1 MAFTYGNRLLVDMNY
16 GATVAYSLRK
26 LNSNYNGPVLTI
38 RRDSDN
44 AETNIGFYRYTL
56 DTQSIANF
64 AGAGSAYVKTWYDQS
79 GNNYNLSQTSS
90 INQPLIYSSGSIQVE
105 NIQPTIYFPNSS
117 SLRTNPLPAIA
128 QPISTFRVYKG
139 LDLAA
144 GSFVSFL
151 NSAGNSELLTLTS
164 VSTGNNRI
172 NAGTILNSSPQVL
185 IYQVNYSEFNSTV
198 SKIASNSSFITGNAG
213 TNSLPDSGSIKVG
226 NIRSFTMQEFIVYPT
241 EKTNF
246 TDISKYINY
255 FYRVY

>member
-1 MAFTYGNRLLVDMNY
+1 MAFNYGNRLLLDMNPN
-16 GATVAYSLRK
+16 ATVAYSLRK
-26 LNSNYNGPVLTI
+26 LKSSYSGPVLTI
-38 RRDSDN
+38 RRDLDN

-79 GNNYNLSQTSS
+79 GNSYNLSQTTS
-90 INQPLIYSSGSIQVE
+90 INQPLIYSSGSLQVE
-105 NIQPTIYFPNSS
+105 STQPSIYFPNSS
-117 SLRTNPLPAIA
+117 SLQTNSLPAIP

-144 GSFVSFL
+144 GSFVSFI

-172 NAGTILNSSPQVL
+172 NAGAILNSSPSVL
-185 IYQVNYSEFNSTV
+185 TYQVNYSEFNSTT
-198 SKIASNSSFITGNAG
+198 SKISANTSFITGNAG
-213 TNSLPDSGSIKVG
+213 TNSLPDLGTIKVG
-226 NIRSFTMQEFIVYPT
+226 NIRSFTMQEFVVYPT

-246 TDISKYINY
+246 GDISKYINY